1 MNPAMSEYRRLAT
14 EDPAE
19 LVRRLARAESEIAR
33 LRAQLAG
40 QKLIVRHLRRRLR
53 RHLPPVRSTV

>member
-1 MNPAMSEYRRLAT
+1 MNPAMTEYRRLAA

-33 LRAQLAG
+33 LRVQLDG
-40 QKLIVRHLRRRLR
+40 QRRIVRRLRARLR